1 VTCTSISE
9 ELSAYLDGELS
20 PDVAAKVAEHL
31 RYCPTCA
38 AEAAELANIRGMVRA
53 LPPAPPR
60 PHLAERTLRAV
71 LRIHVRHA
79 REHAAPRW
87 WQRLFPAAAAFRRP
101 GVVAVAVAV
110 ALALIIAPLS
120 LGRALGHPNA
130 ARPETDWHAMSINLR
145 QAPRTFLETAA
156 DAGKGIEGV
165 FRGIRPRDR
174 DQAPQAEPQRD
185 GALPT
190 GAPLCVFRA
199 VPLGSLQARS
209 VSGRS
214 GA

>member
-1 VTCTSISE
+1 VLAAT
-9 ELSAYLDGELS
+9 
-20 PDVAAKVAEHL
+20 VAIV
-31 RYCPTCA
+31 
-38 AEAAELANIRGMVRA
+38 
-53 LPPAPPR
+53 
-60 PHLAERTLRAV
+60 
-71 LRIHVRHA
+71 
-79 REHAAPRW
+79 
-87 WQRLFPAAAAFRRP
+87 
-101 GVVAVAVAV
+101 
-110 ALALIIAPLS
+110 LALIIAPLS
-120 LGRALGHPNA
+120 LGRAHWQPGA

-165 FRGIRPRDR
+165 FRSIGPGGRDE
-174 DQAPQAEPQRD
+174 APQVEPQRD

-199 VPLGSLQARS
+199 VPLGGLHARS